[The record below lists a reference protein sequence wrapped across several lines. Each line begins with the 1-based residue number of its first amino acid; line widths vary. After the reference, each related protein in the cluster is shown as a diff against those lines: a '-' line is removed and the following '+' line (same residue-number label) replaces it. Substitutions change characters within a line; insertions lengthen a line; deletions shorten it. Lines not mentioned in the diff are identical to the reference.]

1 MTKPANTQEIL
12 SFVEALDRNTK
23 HTSSIEELL
32 QRTRND
38 QWNESFDSFPFH
50 FSEGERTV
58 RPYVNRVSDKDY
70 SLIERQVAALARQIV
85 EDQEVK
91 YQINLTIPVI
101 ESIAQIHDHPTISMM
116 ALLLKCTSRDN
127 FWQFKDLPSEWYV
140 NRTKCIGEDDEYQRI
155 AGQTC
160 TKLSPKAK
168 RIYDKANAYLNNY
181 AWDYLSRQDDDPI
194 RDTLFYF
201 YNSPHMRLEHLARRH
216 GFIHPYLISKLTDQQ
231 KDSYVDICAR
241 ADEKIKS
248 SKETQESW
256 EKESMQALI
265 DAHRDGI
272 NQLLTFD
279 LNNPTATPE
288 TVDLGTILRC
298 LLYTVLAKVD
308 GSYTPEAHETM
319 AAISEPADADKVLRC
334 IINVLLSRTTDTELH
349 RCFDTGDEYIASNN
363 EPKEAIV
370 SMIEKSY
377 QILSAPCAPQVGID
391 VSDDAKER
399 IRQWQS
405 GETAHLSVTDLEP
418 FLIQMIDEAYPRQV
432 NADST
437 FGLDIVDEAERGHHL
452 IP

>member
-1 MTKPANTQEIL
+1 M
-12 SFVEALDRNTK
+12 SFACAPVKKCEKSLGLNDRLVKNK
-23 HTSSIEELL
+23 
-32 QRTRND
+32 ND
-38 QWNESFDSFPFH
+38 KWPESFDSFPFH

-70 SLIERQVAALARQIV
+70 SLIESQVAALARQIV

-140 NRTKCIGEDDEYQRI
+140 NRTKCIGEDDKYQRI

-201 YNSPHMRLEHLARRH
+201 YNSPHMRLDMRLEHLARRH

-349 RCFDTGDEYIASNN
+349 RCFDSGDEYIASNN

-405 GETAHLSVTDLEP
+405 GETAHLSVTDLVP

-432 NADST
+432 NAASI
-437 FGLDIVDEAERGHHL
+437 FALDIVDEADRGHHL